1 MEFEKAT
8 YSYKAIN
15 ECIAAIKGLTFTI
28 KLRSQHGSYL
38 FEVKKIYDLCY
49 DRTKC
54 MLFDADYSPWKDYL
68 TAWNQKCTKKDLDA
82 CLRRAIHY
90 LQNEILAI
98 KASMVCGEV
107 NSIE

>member
-8 YSYKAIN
+8 YSYKAIE
-15 ECIAAIKGLTFTI
+15 ECITAIKDLSFTI
-28 KLRSQHGSYL
+28 KLRSQHGSRI
-38 FEVKKIYDLCY
+38 FEVKRVYDLCY
-49 DRTKC
+49 DKTKC
-54 MLFDADYSPWKDYL
+54 MLFDADHTPWKDYL
-68 TAWNQKCTKKDLDA
+68 IAWNQKHTKKELDA

-90 LQNEILAI
+90 LQNEIIAI

>member
-8 YSYKAIN
+8 YSYKAIE
-15 ECIAAIKGLTFTI
+15 ECITAIKNLSFTI
-28 KLRSQHGSYL
+28 KYRSQHGSYL
-38 FEVKKIYDLCY
+38 FVVKRVYDLCY
-49 DRTKC
+49 DKTKC

-82 CLRRAIHY
+82 SLRRAIHY

-98 KASMVCGEV
+98 KASMSCGEV